1 MTVSSPR
8 AERRG
13 STGVG
18 PTLRARM
25 KITDNAV
32 IPMKQ
37 RVVDLRYDPVGTPRW
52 RNRSGRGQ

>member
-1 MTVSSPR
+1 
-8 AERRG
+8 
-13 STGVG
+13 
-18 PTLRARM
+18 M
-25 KITDNAV
+25 KITDNAI